1 MRPGF
6 ARISS
11 AASGFRF
18 CGMIEDPVEKRS
30 LKLTKRNCALD
41 QITSSSA
48 NRDRCTAQIAAAA
61 RNSSAK
67 SRSLTASSEF
77 AIGRSNPSAFA
88 VISRSIGKLVP
99 ASAAAPSG
107 LSFIRARASR
117 NRPRSRSS
125 IST

>member
-1 MRPGF
+1 LD
-6 ARISS
+6 RISS
-11 AASGFRF
+11 AASGFFF
-18 CGMIEDPVEKRS
+18 CGMMLDPVENRS
-30 LKLTKRNCALD
+30 ESVTKRNCALD

-48 NRDRCTAQIAAAA
+48 NRLRWVAQIAAAP

-67 SRSLTASSEF
+67 SRSLTASSEL
-77 AIGRSNPSAFA
+77 AIGLSKSSAAA
-88 VISRSIGKLVP
+88 VASRSIGKLVP